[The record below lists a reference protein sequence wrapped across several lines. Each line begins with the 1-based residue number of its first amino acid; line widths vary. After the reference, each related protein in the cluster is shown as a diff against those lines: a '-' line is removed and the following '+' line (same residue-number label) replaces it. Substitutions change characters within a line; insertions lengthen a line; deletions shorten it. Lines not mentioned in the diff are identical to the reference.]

1 MPFGVPRRTGLLS
14 PLLCAILVLGC
25 TAEREDRVE
34 ADSAVDADSVT
45 DVVAP
50 GGDTAPETAPSES
63 SPSGSD
69 PDGDDPDGGAD
80 PAEAS
85 DTDADPSRGSGAVGE
100 PAGGSAYPAWRTTE
114 IRSQGPG
121 GDHEVRDVR
130 VARHGDFDRFVV
142 EFSGGGLPTWR
153 VTPSTGPS
161 TDCGSGREVE
171 LAGRSLLD
179 VEFTSARAHTEEGRS
194 TLSEREPSAGFPA
207 IRRVHMTCDFEAH
220 VSWAL
225 GIAED
230 PTFRVFELT
239 SPPRLVVDVR
249 H

>member
-1 MPFGVPRRTGLLS
+1 MVSPLLS
-14 PLLCAILVLGC
+14 ALLCAILVVGC
-25 TAEREDRVE
+25 SAESGDRAEVDSP
-34 ADSAVDADSVT
+34 ADTDSITDVDAPV
-45 DVVAP
+45 
-50 GGDTAPETAPSES
+50 GDPAPEPGPSEGL
-63 SPSGSD
+63 PSGPVPDGD
-69 PDGDDPDGGAD
+69 PDGDAD
-80 PAEAS
+80 PAEDPGA
-85 DTDADPSRGSGAVGE
+85 DADPGRSPDAVGE
-100 PAGGSAYPAWRTTE
+100 PAGGSAYPAWRTTG
-114 IRSQGPG
+114 IRSEGPG
-121 GDHEVRDVR
+121 GDHVVRDVR

-142 EFSGGGLPTWR
+142 EFSGGGLPSWR

-207 IRRVHMTCDFEAH
+207 IRHVHMTCDFEAH

-230 PTFRVFELT
+230 PDFRVFELT